1 MFLALL
7 DFAFKRAL
15 LDCLNVWSNPL
26 TSLSIQ
32 EAKSAAIMDSFKK
45 MVPQTATVIRDGKT
59 NAVDAELIT
68 LGDLIEVKG
77 GDKLPADIRIISCS
91 GFKVCHYFLNFL
103 RVPQGNFDNYSFFSR
118 LKYRFHPTNRLELL
132 LDFCAIDDNQ

>member
-1 MFLALL
+1 MFNCPL
-7 DFAFKRAL
+7 
-15 LDCLNVWSNPL
+15 WSNPL
-26 TSLSIQ
+26 TTISSTQ

-91 GFKVCHYFLNFL
+91 GFKVCHNFCSNFL
-103 RVPQGNFDNYSFFSR
+103 RVHRGNFDNYLFF
-118 LKYRFHPTNRLELL
+118 H
-132 LDFCAIDDNQ
+132 A